1 MGEVCLDG
9 EKYDRM
15 AFQARADYQN
25 HAIGRMQRGYSPL
38 GAGTVVRFPGIWMAS
53 GKCRLHWSEPSAAA
67 AKAGL
72 TVAVLVSRD
81 GNW

>member
-25 HAIGRMQRGYSPL
+25 HVIGRMQTGYSPL
-38 GAGTVVRFPGIWMAS
+38 GAGTVV
-53 GKCRLHWSEPSAAA
+53 
-67 AKAGL
+67 
-72 TVAVLVSRD
+72 
-81 GNW
+81 